1 MDPIHPIV
9 PVTRRPAQ
17 VDAVRRLARTG
28 EDPREE
34 QPPRREPRKAP
45 APDPELP
52 GVTADGHLDTRA

>member
-9 PVTRRPAQ
+9 PVTRRPAA
-17 VDAVRRLARTG
+17 VDPVRRLAPTG

-34 QPPRREPRKAP
+34 QPPRRERKEP
-45 APDPELP
+45 APERQQP